1 MGNLPYDFFLINPH
15 IAKTTNTPEDMYG
28 DVIVLTNTVFIHF
41 LINERVRSTYNVS
54 LHITELIF
62 LLLQNCS
69 STYEHLLV
77 LFHGNNRTGIF

>member
-1 MGNLPYDFFLINPH
+1 MGNPPYDFFLINPH

-28 DVIVLTNTVFIHF
+28 DVVVLTNTVFIHF

-62 LLLQNCS
+62 LEMSRIRPPPSKLL
-69 STYEHLLV
+69 
-77 LFHGNNRTGIF
+77 FDI